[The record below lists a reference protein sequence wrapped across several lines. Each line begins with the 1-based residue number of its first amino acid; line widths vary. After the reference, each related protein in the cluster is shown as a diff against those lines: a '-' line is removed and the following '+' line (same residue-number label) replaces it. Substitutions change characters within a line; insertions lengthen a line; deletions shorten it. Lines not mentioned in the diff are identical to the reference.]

1 MSVKVHFSNG
11 ESIVISKETRISAWN
26 SLDKDPDGYYA
37 EGVFSGSNINSPDL
51 GTSYQHIGLM
61 GLFGSTD
68 WFAIGLDF
76 KTTYKTSAIVSL
88 EETPW

>member
-37 EGVFSGSNINSPDL
+37 EGVFSGSNIDSPDL
-51 GTSYQHIGLM
+51 GTSYQHIGIFCL
-61 GLFGSTD
+61 
-68 WFAIGLDF
+68 AIGLDF